1 MPFCP
6 IPGANA
12 HLTSGSLVMC
22 SNSWAGV
29 RYPFLLLSNRAAHS
43 CGPVNGTP
51 GSDSQAIDAGA
62 RAQKKRLTRIE
73 VGIGGAGNAGHGIV
87 RGPVAEGA
95 ALIGRPHSGVNNDVW
110 IFCRRQIK
118 GIAAKHRIIM
128 RVAVVALARVVL
140 RIGRVRY
147 RVPRVAH

>member
-29 RYPFLLLSNRAAHS
+29 RFPFLLLSNRAAHS

-87 RGPVAEGA
+87 RGPMAECA
-95 ALIGRPHSGVNNDVW
+95 ALIGRCHSDFNNYIW
-110 IFCRRQIK
+110 IFCRRKVK
-118 GIAAKHRIIM
+118 GIAADNSIIM
-128 RVAVVALARVVL
+128 RVAIVALARVVL
-140 RIGRVRY
+140 RIGRIRH
-147 RVPRVAH
+147 RVPRTPG